1 MRPGRRAAAG
11 FVLTAAGMLA
21 SRLGVRRSAEAPEP
35 EPEPEPL
42 EPDAGE
48 RAPSSEEIERARSE
62 LSEELARRSARDDG

>member
-21 SRLGVRRSAEAPEP
+21 SRLGVRRSVETPEP
-35 EPEPEPL
+35 EPERL

-48 RAPSSEEIERARSE
+48 RAASSEEIERARSE
-62 LSEELARRSARDDG
+62 LSDELARRSARDEG